1 MQSVYEYSVS
11 QSLLNALFFMP
22 SVCCYLYLAEDF
34 VYTSIFSTLK
44 RRGKEK
50 ITILFSFSNE
60 PRTTSK
66 ACQSRKRGLG
76 STLG

>member
-1 MQSVYEYSVS
+1 MRSVYGYSLS
-11 QSLLNALFFMP
+11 QNLLNALFFMP

-44 RRGKEK
+44 RKGKEK
-50 ITILFSFSNE
+50 IMILFSFSNK

-66 ACQSRKRGLG
+66 AYQSRKPELGL
-76 STLG
+76 TLG

>member
-1 MQSVYEYSVS
+1 MQSVYGYSMS

-50 ITILFSFSNE
+50 IMILFSFSNE

-66 ACQSRKRGLG
+66 ACQSGKRGLG
-76 STLG
+76 PTLG